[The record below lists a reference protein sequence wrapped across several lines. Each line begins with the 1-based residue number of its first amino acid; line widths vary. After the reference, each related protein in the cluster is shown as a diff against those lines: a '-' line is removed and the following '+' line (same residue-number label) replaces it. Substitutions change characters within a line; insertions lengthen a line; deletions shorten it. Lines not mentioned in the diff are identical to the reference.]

1 MMKKIISAIMGLSLC
16 CVVYAQQVQH
26 VIIVTIDGGRPD
38 FYLDS
43 AWQTPHLRQ
52 LLRTGVYAYGVN
64 SVLPSITY
72 PSHTTIVTG
81 VWPAKHGV
89 YYNGMFDETGKGN
102 KIYWDDSSIHV
113 PTLWGAVHAQ
123 GKKVAALLWPVSAD
137 APVDYNIPDI
147 GGLGDSVREAY
158 SKPAGFVDDL
168 KKKMFNGA
176 DKIEYGRNV
185 NVGRIAAYVIAK
197 DQPALMTVHLF
208 SVDHAEHTAGRTG
221 KMVEDA
227 VADAD
232 SAIGII
238 QDAVASAGISNS
250 TVLIITGDHG
260 FKNVTTSVNPNVW
273 LAQAGIIKDIKQ
285 GDWKAMFN
293 AAGGSTFLYLKDK
306 NDRQTAAQ
314 VISILNAQPDSVKKY
329 FRIIDREKMNSVG
342 GNPEAA
348 FCLTA
353 ENGAAFGN
361 AAAGE
366 AIKPGKGGT
375 HGYFPDS
382 REIQTGFIINGAGI
396 NNKGT
401 MIKEMNLRDI
411 APLVAK
417 LLNVPFPSAEGK
429 IPAGILA
436 K

>member
-1 MMKKIISAIMGLSLC
+1 MYCAG
-16 CVVYAQQVQH
+16 YAQQVKH
-26 VIIVTIDGGRPD
+26 VILVTVDGFRPD

-43 AWQTPHLRQ
+43 AWQTRNMRH
-52 LLRTGVYAYGVN
+52 LLRNGVYAYGVN

-81 VWPAKHGV
+81 VWPVKHGV
-89 YYNGMFDETGKGN
+89 YYNGMFDEMGKGN
-102 KIYWDDSSIHV
+102 KIYWHDTAIHV

-147 GGLGDSVREAY
+147 GSLGDSVREAY
-158 SKPAGFVDDL
+158 SKPAGFVADV
-168 KKKMFNGA
+168 KKTIFNGA
-176 DKIEYGRNV
+176 DKIEYGKNT
-185 NVGRIAAYVIAK
+185 NVGRIAAYVIEK
-197 DQPALMTVHLF
+197 DQPTFMTVHLF
-208 SVDHAEHTAGRTG
+208 AVDHAEHTVGRTG
-221 KMVEDA
+221 KMVEEA

-238 QDAVASAGISNS
+238 QDAIVKQGLANS
-250 TVLIITGDHG
+250 TVLIVTGDHG
-260 FKNVTTSVNPNVW
+260 FKNVSTNVNPNVW
-273 LAQAGIIKDIKQ
+273 LAQAGLIKDVKK
-285 GDWKAMFN
+285 GDWTAMFN

-306 NDRQTAAQ
+306 NDKASETK
-314 VISILNAQPDSVKKY
+314 VMEILKAQPDSVKKY
-329 FRIIDREKMNSVG
+329 FRIVDRAKMNSVG
-342 GNPEAA
+342 GNPEVA

-361 AAAGE
+361 AANGE
-366 AIKPGKGGT
+366 AIRPGKGGT

-382 REIQTGFIINGAGI
+382 REIQTGFIASGPGIKNNGF
-396 NNKGT
+396 

-411 APLVAK
+411 APLVSK
-417 LLNVPFPSAEGK
+417 LLNVPFPTAEGK